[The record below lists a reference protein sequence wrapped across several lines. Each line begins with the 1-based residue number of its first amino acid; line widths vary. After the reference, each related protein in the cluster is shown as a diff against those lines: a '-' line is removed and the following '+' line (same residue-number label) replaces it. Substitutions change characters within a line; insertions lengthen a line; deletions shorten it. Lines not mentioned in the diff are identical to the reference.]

1 MEWHSK
7 IAGETPAVPVKKAGE
22 TPAVPVKDDAGLTD
36 FQYPGRELEAMAQAS
51 NYHRW
56 IIRLFAPYLG
66 QHLVEVGA
74 GLGSF
79 SELILE
85 NHQCQTLS
93 LVEPSAEMYQQL
105 AVNASSLTRNLPG
118 TRVNTHHANFV
129 AAAPL
134 IKKQQAPDSI
144 IYVNVLEHIADDELE
159 LETMQQT
166 LAPNG
171 RVFLFVPALP
181 WLYGAFDERVGH
193 VRRYTKRALE
203 RKLKQSGFKPLMS
216 TYFDSVGIAPW
227 WIKYCL
233 FRSEKMEPAGVR
245 FYDRFVVPAVS
256 RMESVIRPP
265 LGKNIIVVAE
275 KN

>member
-1 MEWHSK
+1 MS
-7 IAGETPAVPVKKAGE
+7 ARGSVAN
-22 TPAVPVKDDAGLTD
+22 LTSA
-36 FQYPGRELEAMAQAS
+36 FKYPGRELEAMAQAA

-56 IIRLFAPYLG
+56 ILRLFAPYLG

-85 NHQCQTLS
+85 NHDCQTLS

-105 AVNASSLTRNLPG
+105 AVKAPSLTNDLKH
-118 TRVNTHHANFV
+118 TRVLTYHANFV
-129 AAAPL
+129 DAAPL
-134 IKKQQAPDSI
+134 IKNNQPPDSI
-144 IYVNVLEHIADDELE
+144 IYVNVLEHIEEDELE
-159 LETMQQT
+159 LATVQQT
-166 LAPNG
+166 LGSGG

-193 VRRYTKRALE
+193 VRRYTRRSLEQKLE
-203 RKLKQSGFKPLMS
+203 RAGFKTLMS
-216 TYFDSVGIAPW
+216 TYFDALGIAPW

-233 FRSEKMEPAGVR
+233 LRSERMEPAGVR

-256 RMESVIRPP
+256 RMEAVIRPP
-265 LGKNIIVVAE
+265 LGKNVIVVAE
-275 KN
+275 RY